1 MWRLWHKA
9 NLLSSASPLCRWYCP
24 EPAVKLP
31 CPAGY
36 YCKSG
41 ALQPQRCPFLTNCP
55 AGACECPG
63 RQEPNLLAPPSCS
76 QYALHTHPL
85 LSTLTQHIF
94 PLPGPPP
101 PSLLAC
107 LPACLPACP
116 AASAD
121 LSYSGFIILAVLL
134 VLLWACYAVMRALIR
149 RHERA
154 LLRQQ
159 EAQDRL
165 WKVLHP
171 LLGPGAQGR
180 CAAASGCL
188 GALEMR
194 GSECWQLVEANYQA
208 TTCTF

>member
-1 MWRLWHKA
+1 
-9 NLLSSASPLCRWYCP
+9 
-24 EPAVKLP
+24 
-31 CPAGY
+31 
-36 YCKSG
+36 
-41 ALQPQRCPFLTNCP
+41 
-55 AGACECPG
+55 
-63 RQEPNLLAPPSCS
+63 
-76 QYALHTHPL
+76 
-85 LSTLTQHIF
+85 
-94 PLPGPPP
+94 
-101 PSLLAC
+101 
-107 LPACLPACP
+107 
-116 AASAD
+116 
-121 LSYSGFIILAVLL
+121 
-134 VLLWACYAVMRALIR
+134 MRALIR

-194 GSECWQLVEANYQA
+194 GLECWQLVEASYSA